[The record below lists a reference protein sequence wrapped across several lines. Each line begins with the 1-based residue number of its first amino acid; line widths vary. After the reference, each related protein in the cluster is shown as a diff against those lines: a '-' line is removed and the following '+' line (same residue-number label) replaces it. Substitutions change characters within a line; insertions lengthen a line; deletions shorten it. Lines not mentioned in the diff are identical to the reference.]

1 MKEFFNYIA
10 IGMMIIGLLG
20 IFACTLLAL
29 ISLLKRNMDGFIKI
43 LGAGALSVVVLI
55 IGLVLGTFTEKN
67 YWERA
72 AGDSDDK
79 ENEEIIK
86 NIQRNEEAARQAY
99 EEDQKAQK
107 QDYENWLKEVD
118 AQLDDYDEKN
128 VYNTVLKYESAI
140 TDAINQGDFS
150 IVEPYLL
157 PDSTLYSSQ
166 IELVENLHNKGIT
179 ETLNMFNIES
189 INKVEEGIF
198 AAEVYEEVQINYS
211 NGKTENKNFKWT
223 YTIHN
228 ADGQYLLSDL
238 Q

>member
-1 MKEFFNYIA
+1 MKGFFNYIA

-20 IFACTLLAL
+20 IFACSLLAL
-29 ISLLKRNMDGFIKI
+29 ISLIKKNMDGFFKI
-43 LGAGALSVVVLI
+43 LGAGALSIVVLFM
-55 IGLVLGTFTEKN
+55 GLVLGTFTEKN

-72 AGDSDDK
+72 AGDSDNK
-79 ENEEIIK
+79 ENEEIIR
-86 NIQRNEEAARQAY
+86 NIQRNEE
-99 EEDQKAQK
+99 DQKTQK
-107 QDYENWLKEVD
+107 QDYENWQKEVD
-118 AQLDDYDEKN
+118 AQLDAYEEKN
-128 VYNTVLKYESAI
+128 VYNAVLEYESAI
-140 TDAINQGDFS
+140 TEAINQGDFS

-157 PDSTLYSSQ
+157 PDSRLYSSQ
-166 IELVENLHNKGIT
+166 NQLVENLHNKGIT

-189 INKVEEGIF
+189 INKVKEGIF

-211 NGKTENKNFKWT
+211 SGKTENKTFRWT